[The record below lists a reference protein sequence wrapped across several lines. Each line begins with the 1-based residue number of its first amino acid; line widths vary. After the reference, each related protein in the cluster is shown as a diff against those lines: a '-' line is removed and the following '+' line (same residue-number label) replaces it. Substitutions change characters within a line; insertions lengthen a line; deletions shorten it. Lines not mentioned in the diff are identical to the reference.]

1 MGGEQLSRVV
11 LLVTRLKSTKYIF
24 IIENLKNTMCFVKSG
39 YYKIVQDSFISK
51 EILNS
56 FDLNRAN
63 FPVSIAKISSITV
76 HKET

>member
-1 MGGEQLSRVV
+1 MV
-11 LLVTRLKSTKYIF
+11 LLVTRLKSTKYF
-24 IIENLKNTMCFVKSG
+24 FREIENLKNTMCFVKSG

-63 FPVSIAKISSITV
+63 FPVSIAKIRDPKKEYDLRV
-76 HKET
+76 HFR